1 MKKKYAP
8 PPVQT
13 QCKPGAYTDARPA
26 NRGTDA
32 PIEYVPYKE
41 VSSQPLELPYTP
53 PSQLAPVALTV
64 AKEVLVLVLKVAT
77 LGLLKTNAAVESA
90 VQMQAKRRRWRQLSA
105 EAAADDYGRGVQ
117 IPSTTCTTRP
127 RQYGSGTTIVN
138 NITIINQTD
147 K

>member
-1 MKKKYAP
+1 MKKQYAP

-26 NRGTDA
+26 ANRGTD
-32 PIEYVPYKE
+32 IEYVPYKE
-41 VSSQPLELPYTP
+41 VSSKPLELPYTP
-53 PSQLAPVALTV
+53 PSQLAPVAITA

-77 LGLLKTNAAVESA
+77 LGLLKTNAALDSA

-117 IPSTTCTTRP
+117 TSTTCTTRP
-127 RQYGSGTTIVN
+127 RQYGSGTTVIN

>member
-1 MKKKYAP
+1 MKKQYAP

-41 VSSQPLELPYTP
+41 VSSHFMQPHTP

-64 AKEVLVLVLKVAT
+64 AREVLVLVLKVAT
-77 LGLLKTNAAVESA
+77 LGLLKTNAALDSA
-90 VQMQAKRRRWRQLSA
+90 VQMQAKRRRWRQLRA

-117 IPSTTCTTRP
+117 VPSTTCTTRP